1 MLDKCYIKAYNI
13 IAVRKV
19 IYYRLLFIPQEREM
33 KMKYGYM
40 RVSTADKQEFTRQE
54 FILKDY
60 NLDMI
65 FEEKISGT
73 KKACNR
79 EEFEKMLEKLQQG
92 DEVYFESMSRMA
104 RSMQD
109 LIDTT
114 NFIVKTKKA
123 KVIFIKE
130 NLSIGGESGTDAM
143 SALVFNIM
151 GSFAQFER
159 DLIADRTKQALQAKK
174 EQGVTLGRPKTISDE
189 IRQQVFNLKS
199 EHKSYRDIANI
210 LNISIA
216 TVSRIL
222 KGAE

>member
-1 MLDKCYIKAYNI
+1 
-13 IAVRKV
+13 
-19 IYYRLLFIPQEREM
+19 
-33 KMKYGYM
+33 MKYGYM

-189 IRQQVFNLKS
+189 IRQQVFDLKA

-216 TVSRIL
+216 TISRIL
-222 KGAE
+222 KEVE

>member
-1 MLDKCYIKAYNI
+1 M
-13 IAVRKV
+13 R
-19 IYYRLLFIPQEREM
+19 
-33 KMKYGYM
+33 YGYM
-40 RVSTADKQEFTRQE
+40 RVSTSDKQEFTRQE
-54 FILKDY
+54 FVLKDY
-60 NLDMI
+60 NLDMV

-73 KKACNR
+73 KKACGR
-79 EEFEKMLEKLQQG
+79 KEFEKLLEVLQKG

-114 NFIVKTKKA
+114 NYIVKTKKA

-130 NLSIGGESGTDAM
+130 NLSIGGENGTDAM

-174 EQGVTLGRPKTISDE
+174 EQGVELGRPKTISDE
-189 IRQQVFNLKS
+189 VRQKVISLKG
-199 EHKSYRDIANI
+199 EKCYREIADEVG
-210 LNISIA
+210 ISLA
-216 TVSRIL
+216 TVCRII
-222 KGAE
+222 KGEQ